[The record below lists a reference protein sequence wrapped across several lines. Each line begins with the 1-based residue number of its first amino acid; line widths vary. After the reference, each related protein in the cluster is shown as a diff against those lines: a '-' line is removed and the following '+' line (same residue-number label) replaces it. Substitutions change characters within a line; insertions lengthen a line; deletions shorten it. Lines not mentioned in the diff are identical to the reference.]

1 MQRCCPARC
10 RGAASLGSGVPP
22 RSDQRCCPARIRG
35 TVPSGSET
43 VFISQIS
50 CIKGGGVQNPF
61 KTEVEKPNVLRSK
74 NRYTGFV
81 KNQIDITILCK
92 VVDNFGDIGTVY
104 RLARALNEVCQ
115 DKKNNFPALH
125 LRIITDNLDAFR
137 ALMPEIDTAKKMQT
151 VKNLEIYDWNA
162 DSVCFDAFQKD
173 VPYII
178 LECFQCGR
186 PDWLERLLF
195 DVKVPEIVHIIMLD
209 YLSAEDYAETF
220 HRLDSLTRSV
230 RVTKIN
236 FMPGFTD
243 KTGGLILDNNFMQA
257 SEECKTEKKIN
268 PLFGKTCFNVLFFS
282 YPADWR
288 PAVKALAYFKRGKLR
303 VLAAQG
309 AGLESFIK
317 SYTECG
323 KPFDCRILDF
333 LPQIEWDRLLCRA
346 DLLFIRGE
354 DSLSRACLAGIPFVW
369 NAYPQSENYHLVKV
383 RALLEKMRPFFGAED
398 FSAVENCW
406 LSYNGGGGNIEESI
420 KVFLHKYDELQKG
433 FFDFSESLK
442 KNGNLAFNLMTFI
455 TEKYILL
462 SPL

>member
-1 MQRCCPARC
+1 MP
-10 RGAASLGSGVPP
+10 LLVYKKHP
-22 RSDQRCCPARIRG
+22 RALC
-35 TVPSGSET
+35 TVPNRRIISAARKFISVISEIIYKKKIRFYKTFAVLCRARLRKYT
-43 VFISQIS
+43 VFGKENASRI
-50 CIKGGGVQNPF
+50 
-61 KTEVEKPNVLRSK
+61 E
-74 NRYTGFV
+74 NRYTDSV
-81 KNQIDITILCK
+81 KTEIDITILCK

-104 RLARALNEVCQ
+104 RLARALEEVCA
-115 DKKNNFPALH
+115 DKNDFPALR
-125 LRIITDNLDAFR
+125 LRIVTDNLKSFG
-137 ALMPEIDTAKKMQT
+137 ALMPEVSCEKKLQT
-151 VKNLEIYDWNA
+151 VKNWEIYDWNA
-162 DSVCFDAFQKD
+162 DSICLDAFKNHPPHI
-173 VPYII
+173 V

-195 DVKVPEIVHIIMLD
+195 DIKLPETVHIIMLD
-209 YLSAEDYAETF
+209 YLTAEDYAETF
-220 HRLDSLTRSV
+220 HRLDSLTRSA

-257 SEECKTEKKIN
+257 SEECKTEKKTN
-268 PLFGKTCFNVLFFS
+268 PLFGKSCFNVLFFS

-288 PAVKALAYFKRGKLR
+288 PAVKALADFKRGKLR

-317 SYTECG
+317 SYNECG

-333 LPQIEWDRLLCRA
+333 LPQIEWDSLLCRA

-369 NAYPQSENYHLVKV
+369 NAYPQSEDYHLVKV

-398 FSAVENCW
+398 FAALERCW
-406 LSYNGGGGNIEESI
+406 ISYNGGGGNIEESI

-455 TEKYILL
+455 TEKYILRA
-462 SPL
+462 PL